1 MSRVDIQHVTK
12 RYGTFAALDNVSIT
26 FNDGEFFGLLGP
38 SGSGK
43 TTLLRSIAGFITP
56 DEGTI
61 SFDGEQVESVPVHRR
76 AIGMVFQSY
85 ALFPHL
91 TIAEN
96 IGFGLDVRR
105 VAREDITKAS
115 KAAIR
120 GNCRA
125 ASSSAWRSPAP

>member
-1 MSRVDIQHVTK
+1 MSRVDIQHVSK
-12 RYGTFAALDNVSIT
+12 RYGSFAALNNVTIT

-43 TTLLRSIAGFITP
+43 TTLLRSIAGFIVP
-56 DEGTI
+56 DEGSI

-91 TIAEN
+91 TIGEN
-96 IGFGLDVRR
+96 IGFGLDVRG
-105 VAREDITKAS
+105 APREDIKKRVAEML
-115 KAAIR
+115 ALVR
-120 GNCRA
+120 
-125 ASSSAWRSPAP
+125 